1 MFSLKKKAFR
11 HLTMLGAPSSS
22 KNTIVVVGSSR
33 SGTTWLSEILSSP
46 DGYKFLNEPLHL
58 GLHPDARD
66 VGFSW
71 RPYIPRNAEEPEAR
85 RYLERALTG
94 RLSIRRAWHF
104 KGKRNYVKAW
114 EHLRNRK
121 LIVKFCRAHRLLGWM
136 DRQFSVA
143 GIVSLVRHPCAVIA
157 SMLDHESWD
166 DKNIEFDS
174 YKNFARMGGVPSY
187 LRKKIDNVITHI
199 NTKADA
205 LAMLWAVDNALMLRT
220 IMNTRNRS
228 TIVRYEDMIDRG
240 REEVYQIIDD
250 LKVDISKNRISG
262 IKSPS
267 AFSSEDLKTSEKNKQ
282 KKKWKNKLSKRK
294 SNRIMEIS
302 KHFGIRFE
310 EGGVSVSKAK

>member
-1 MFSLKKKAFR
+1 
-11 HLTMLGAPSSS
+11 
-22 KNTIVVVGSSR
+22 
-33 SGTTWLSEILSSP
+33 
-46 DGYKFLNEPLHL
+46 
-58 GLHPDARD
+58 
-66 VGFSW
+66 
-71 RPYIPRNAEEPEAR
+71 
-85 RYLERALTG
+85 
-94 RLSIRRAWHF
+94 
-104 KGKRNYVKAW
+104 
-114 EHLRNRK
+114 
-121 LIVKFCRAHRLLGWM
+121 
-136 DRQFSVA
+136 
-143 GIVSLVRHPCAVIA
+143 
-157 SMLDHESWD
+157 MLDHESWD

-250 LKVDISKNRISG
+250 LKVDTSKNRISG
-262 IKSPS
+262 MKSPS